1 MVTPKVSGPDVR
13 RALSMVLRTAS
24 DLDAFLLDCFP
35 AVYHRLSNGMD
46 RTTRE
51 NLLLSLTAPAEVFKT
66 LYEQANDGQKASLRQ
81 MLNAAADPMKRD
93 DSAEIPKEGPK
104 TTAVPQVYVEYA
116 AQDRDLVEKLFVQ
129 LAPLVRKQSMQ
140 LLHRGNVPVGAHT
153 ANTLAT
159 WMQTAQVIVVMLSAD
174 LLNGEDFEVFLQQA
188 LKRQTA
194 GVVLV
199 PVLLR
204 PVLWQ
209 ETELKPLQILP
220 MDGLP
225 ISTRTGAK
233 LESVL
238 AEVAGEL
245 AKLVGR
251 LAPHQKGS

>member
-1 MVTPKVSGPDVR
+1 
-13 RALSMVLRTAS
+13 MVLRTAS

-51 NLLLSLTAPAEVFKT
+51 NLLLSLIEPAEVFKT
-66 LYEQANDGQKASLRQ
+66 LYEQANDGQKAGLRQ
-81 MLNAAADPMKRD
+81 MLKSAADPMKGD
-93 DSAEIPKEGPK
+93 DSAGKPKERPEAP
-104 TTAVPQVYVEYA
+104 AVPQVYVEYA
-116 AQDRDLVEKLFVQ
+116 AQDREFVEKLFVL

-140 LLHRGNVPVGAHT
+140 LLHRGNVPIGAHA

-159 WMQTAQVIVVMLSAD
+159 WMQTAQVIVVMLSPD
-174 LLNGEDFEVFLQQA
+174 LLNREDFEAFLAQA
-188 LKRQTA
+188 LKRQAA

-220 MDGLP
+220 TDGLP
-225 ISTRTGAK
+225 ISARTGAQ
-233 LESVL
+233 LEGVL

-251 LAPHQKGS
+251 MI